1 MLSLSPLKFRVF
13 QFPCYFY
20 VNSLNGLNLQFI
32 NFALNRNGLAKSEKK
47 RRLKEVPNLCIYL
60 LDVYMF
66 FCYTHFLPFQK
77 KEKKLYNIKKEVAK
91 KVGKI

>member
-77 KEKKLYNIKKEVAK
+77 KKKNFIT
-91 KVGKI
+91 